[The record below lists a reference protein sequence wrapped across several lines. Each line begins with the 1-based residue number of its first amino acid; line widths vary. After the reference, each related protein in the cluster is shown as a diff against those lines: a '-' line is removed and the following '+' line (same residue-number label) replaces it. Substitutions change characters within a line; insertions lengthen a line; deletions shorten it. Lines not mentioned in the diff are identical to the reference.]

1 MITLSILLLAVAAGN
16 SCVEVGSEPTRLNDE
31 QRSALRAAIFGDV
44 RAIRRFN
51 NSLDGSLCVESG
63 PEWQTAIGLMTAD
76 AFGDEGLML
85 RQIADYYL
93 REVSVDPLPLGL
105 GLAVFAANRGDCR
118 ANVTAAEF
126 IDRVFGSDDGTLK
139 DWLEHKNSQGDA
151 NARVALLLL
160 QSRFGEDAGVA
171 RGAAAEMASILKAST
186 FLPREA
192 RMFAELDLY
201 LAKFELEDGDI
212 ANVYRSKIRCPLDAH
227 LLRRINE
234 LTGFTFESLQ

>member
-1 MITLSILLLAVAAGN
+1 MISLKILLFAFAAGN
-16 SCVEVGSEPTRLNDE
+16 TCAEAASEPSRLNEE

-44 RAIRRFN
+44 RAIRRFDD
-51 NSLDGSLCVESG
+51 SLDGSLCVESG

-76 AFGDEGLML
+76 AFGDEGVML

-93 REVSVDPLPLGL
+93 REVPVDPLPLGL
-105 GLAVFAANRGDCR
+105 GLAVFASNRGDCR

-126 IDRVFGSDDGTLK
+126 IDRVFGSDDGTMK

-160 QSRFGEDAGVA
+160 QSRVGEAAGVA
-171 RGAAAEMASILKAST
+171 KGAAAELASILRAST
-186 FLPREA
+186 LPPREA
-192 RMFAELDLY
+192 GMFAELELY
-201 LAKFELEDGDI
+201 LSNFEIEDGDI

-227 LLRRINE
+227 LLWRINA
-234 LTGFTFESLQ
+234 LTGFTFDSLQ